1 MAVNE
6 LFDASKLVKVQN
18 TLGISDRC
26 VISGANEE
34 ELGTH
39 ANLQKTGHDLISSG
53 KTAVI
58 LVVNDE
64 GWYSD
69 LGIVCD
75 TADHPASSSLPD
87 LLSDDRRFA
96 KVVFFPLFFILLY
109 GWINVGIK

>member
-1 MAVNE
+1 MTVNE

-39 ANLQKTGHDLISSG
+39 ANLQKNGLDLISSG
-53 KTAVI
+53 KIAIV

-64 GWYSD
+64 GWYSN
-69 LGIVCD
+69 LGLVCD
-75 TADHPASSSLPD
+75 IADHPASSSLPD

-96 KVVFFPLFFILLY
+96 KVVFFPLFSSFFYTDGLM
-109 GWINVGIK
+109 